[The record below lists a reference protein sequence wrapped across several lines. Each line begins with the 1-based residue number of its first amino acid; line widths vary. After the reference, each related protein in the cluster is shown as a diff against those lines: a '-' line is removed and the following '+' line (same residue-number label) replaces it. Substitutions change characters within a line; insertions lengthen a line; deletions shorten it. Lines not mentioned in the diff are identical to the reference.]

1 MKKRKVSIFKK
12 VLDAISSPFIAV
24 ACFIDECKLANED
37 GSWDT
42 YWAKK
47 NKKEEKKKNV

>member
-1 MKKRKVSIFKK
+1 MKKFFKK
-12 VLDAISSPFIAV
+12 IVDALISPFVAFAV
-24 ACFIDECKLANED
+24 LLDESKNLNED

-47 NKKEEKKKNV
+47 NAAKK

>member
-1 MKKRKVSIFKK
+1 MKNKIKK
-12 VLDAISSPFIAV
+12 LWDAICSPFIAM

-47 NKKEEKKKNV
+47 NKRNRRKDNV